1 MAKNNGGNT
10 LDIFQKN
17 APQKIFTNKIMD
29 FGVLKSIWIVKMSSE
44 DLFAE
49 TSPPKFLWV

>member
-17 APQKIFTNKIMD
+17 APQKIFTNKLMD
-29 FGVLKSIWIVKMSSE
+29 SGVLKSLLLKKKSSE
-44 DLFAE
+44 NLFAE
-49 TSPPKFLWV
+49 TSPPKFL